1 MNLSAE
7 SLAVIVLVGIAAGW
21 LAGQLVR
28 GTGFGLVGDLVI
40 GVIGALI
47 ASLLFP
53 RLGLHLGS
61 GILPAIISATL
72 GAVLLLVAA
81 RLVRGRGRW

>member
-7 SLAVIVLVGIAAGW
+7 ALLVILFIGAIAGW
-21 LAGQLVR
+21 LAGQIVQ
-28 GTGFGLVGDLVI
+28 GTGFGLIGDIVI
-40 GVIGALI
+40 GIVGALT

-53 RLGLHLGS
+53 RLGIHLGA
-61 GILPAIISATL
+61 GIVAEIIAATL
-72 GAVLLLVAA
+72 GAVVLLLVL